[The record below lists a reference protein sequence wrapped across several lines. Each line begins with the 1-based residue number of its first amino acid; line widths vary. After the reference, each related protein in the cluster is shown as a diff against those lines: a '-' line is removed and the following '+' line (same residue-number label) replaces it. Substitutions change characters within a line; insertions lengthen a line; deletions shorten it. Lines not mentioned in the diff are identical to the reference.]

1 MDKKS
6 DIVFIIIFCL
16 LLGFFIGILF
26 KTPYTLGIKTFF
38 HNISVKLNPDTQKDS
53 KTLIIDKATKDA
65 KSIDYKNIFD
75 EPKTKENKFIIII
88 KRIFNKKKHQT
99 TIDNVIIN

>member
-26 KTPYTLGIKTFF
+26 KTPYTLEIKTFF
-38 HNISVKLNPDTQKDS
+38 HNINLKLNPDIQKDS
-53 KTLIIDKATKDA
+53 KTLIIDNVTKDS

-75 EPKTKENKFIIII
+75 EPKEKENKYIIIF
-88 KRIFNKKKHQT
+88 KRLFKKKHKKT
-99 TIDNVIIN
+99 TINDVILN